1 MWLDKT
7 RKKHRRNA
15 KKNYSNNNNNNM
27 YATKNIFGS
36 QTHYYIAIK

>member
-15 KKNYSNNNNNNM
+15 KKNYSNNNNM